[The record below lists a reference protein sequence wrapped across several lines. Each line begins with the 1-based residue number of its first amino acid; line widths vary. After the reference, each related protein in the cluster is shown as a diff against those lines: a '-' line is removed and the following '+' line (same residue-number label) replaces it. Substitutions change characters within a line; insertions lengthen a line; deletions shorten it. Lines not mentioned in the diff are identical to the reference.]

1 MTFQKSLFAI
11 LFFFLSFQLKAQI
24 TIDNTTYS
32 PNQLIDGV
40 LVPPLSGVT
49 ISNVAYQGVYGDN
62 NKYQVGFFSTAT
74 TTLNQMG
81 FANGIV
87 LTTGKTSDI
96 PAPLGIPVTP
106 PPLMDEFYI
115 DCTPGLIQQLGTCPT
130 FVNDLVVLADAQNYF
145 NATILEFD
153 FVTIHTSV
161 TFRYVFGSEEYN
173 NGVDSNYQCTEFND
187 KFGFLISGPG
197 ISGGQGFSNDAR
209 NMAILP
215 NGSQVSINAV
225 NDGVISPEGDSSACL
240 LSNPDWVENVVSSE
254 FSGRIDGTHLN
265 GNTQILTA
273 SQSNLTPGQT
283 YHIKLIITD
292 VSDGSLDSVVY
303 LEGGS
308 FTPQQCN
315 AGTNQSI
322 CGTMSANL
330 SANSPATGTWSVVSG
345 TGNFVSNTSPT
356 SQVNGLSLGTNI
368 FRWTSSDLSCFS
380 DVAVTVNDLP
390 AIPIISVTQPSCMA
404 NGFANITNYVA
415 GQTYTF
421 NPAGPTVDS
430 TGLISGMIFGTPY
443 ILTTGNGSCS
453 SVDTTPF
460 SVNSILPTPATPIVS
475 VTPPICSANGF
486 STITNYNATLNY
498 TFNPLGPTIDSSGLV
513 QGMVLGTSYEVTST
527 NSSLCTSAVSNS
539 FVNNP
544 MLLVPAVPLVSVTAP
559 TCIANGFARITNY
572 VAGQSYIFDPV
583 GPSVDASGLI
593 SGMAFGTSYFVSAG
607 NGFCS
612 SANSTSF
619 VISQQLP
626 LPTIISVTNNG
637 LICVGSMATFTI
649 NASPNTQVSYSI
661 DGNPTQTVTIDA
673 SGVGIVNEAGVMG
686 STTLTTVSVFD
697 GICTSNVALSSTV
710 NLFAD
715 TTITLIS
722 ATTTEN
728 QLRCADVTIDPI
740 QYQVIGTAT
749 GVSVL
754 GLPAGIT
761 HSYDAITGLLTIS
774 GATNVAGVSSYSIV
788 TTGGCN
794 PQATASGTITIT
806 GHPILTYTVTNS
818 ICDGS
823 PLDFVLSSNLPN
835 TTFIWSA
842 TLSNITGT
850 FVTSGD
856 ESNINQIFTLNNSE
870 AIGTVT
876 IKIAPYANGC
886 SGDESE
892 AITITINPNPVL
904 EVVAVADT
912 SVCSATN
919 ATNNVHVEISG
930 NISGITYNWT
940 AITNGV
946 SIVGGTTSGTI
957 TPTSNTI
964 GFDLQVITSD
974 PLVAGTIYFEVSA
987 VKNGCVGNTLQSEI
1001 VLVNPN
1007 PGIAIPSPDKT
1018 ICSGEPTNLIIDVS
1032 PFIAGT
1038 EIEWEVLSVVNVS
1051 GANIGSGIAPQP
1063 INDILTSSQG
1073 GYVIYRVRT
1082 SLGECDGSYTDYRVN
1097 VNPAPLPI
1105 LADGNICITS
1115 DDEVYQTYTL
1125 NTGLNDIDYDFEWF
1139 DSNGDTIPGE
1149 TSATLVVDEAG
1160 TYSVIATNWLTS
1172 CSSSTVTATVYETSP
1187 ATSMTVVQSEY
1198 FSDNATITVIVP
1210 DGTGTLLYSLDEGS
1224 FQSSNVFTGVS
1235 VGEHLVTVI
1244 DSEGCTYMTQEVLI
1258 IDYPNY
1264 FTPNGDGINDTWN
1277 IIGLNQPVAKLYIFD
1292 RYGKLLKQ
1300 LSATDDSEGWDG
1312 TYNQE
1317 LLPSTDYWFSLDYT
1331 EKGVAKQFKSHFS
1344 LKR

>member
-788 TTGGCN
+788 TIGGCN

-876 IKIAPYANGC
+876 IKITPYANGC

-1032 PFIAGT
+1032 PFITGT

>member
-1 MTFQKSLFAI
+1 MTFQKKLFALLI
-11 LFFFLSFQLKAQI
+11 LLLSFQLKAQI

-62 NKYQVGFFSTAT
+62 SKYQVGYFSTAT
-74 TTLNQMG
+74 TTLSQMG

-96 PAPLGIPVTP
+96 PVPLGTPSTP
-106 PPLMDEFYI
+106 PFLMDEFYV
-115 DCTPGLIQQLGTCPT
+115 DCIPGLVQQLGTCST
-130 FVNDLVVLADAQNYF
+130 FVNDLAVLADAQSYF

-173 NGVDSNYQCTEFND
+173 DSVGSNYQCTEFND

-197 ISGGQGFSNDAR
+197 ISGGHGFSNDAR

-215 NGSQVSINAV
+215 NGSQVSINSV
-225 NDGVISPEGDSSACL
+225 NDGVISSEGDSSACL
-240 LSNPDWVENVVSSE
+240 LSNPDWIENVVSSE
-254 FSGRIDGTHLN
+254 FSGTIDGTSLN

-273 SQSNLTPGQT
+273 SQTNLIPGQT

-292 VSDGSLDSVVY
+292 ISDGSFDSVVY

-322 CGTMSANL
+322 CGTLFTNL

-715 TTITLIS
+715 TTIELVS
-722 ATTTEN
+722 VATTVN
-728 QLRCADVTIDPI
+728 QSRCADVTIDPI
-740 QYQVIGTAT
+740 EYQVTGTAT

-761 HSYDAITGLLTIS
+761 YSYDATTGLLTIS
-774 GATNVAGVSSYSIV
+774 GATNVAGVSIYSIV

-794 PQATASGTITIT
+794 PQAIASGTITIT
-806 GHPILTYTVTNS
+806 GRPVLTYTVTDS

-823 PLDFVLSSNLPN
+823 SLDFVLSSNLPN

-856 ESNINQIFTLNNSE
+856 ELNINQIVTLNNSE
-870 AIGTVT
+870 TIGTVT
-876 IKIAPYANGC
+876 IKITPYANGC

-892 AITITINPNPVL
+892 AITITINPNPVV

-957 TPTSNTI
+957 TATSNTI
-964 GFDLQVITSD
+964 GIDLQVITSD
-974 PLVAGTIYFEVSA
+974 LLVAGTIYFEVSA

-1007 PGIAIPSPDKT
+1007 PGMAIPSPDKT

-1038 EIEWEVLSVVNVS
+1038 EIEWEVLTVVNVS
-1051 GANIGSGIAPQP
+1051 GTNIGSGIAPQP
-1063 INDILTSSQG
+1063 INDILTSTQG

-1082 SLGECDGSYTDYRVN
+1082 TLGECEGSYTDYRVN

-1115 DDEVYQTYTL
+1115 DGEVYQTYTL

-1224 FQSSNVFTGVS
+1224 LQSSNVFTGVS
-1235 VGEHLVTVI
+1235 TGGHLVTVL
-1244 DSEGCTYMTQEVLI
+1244 DTEGCTFMTQIVTI

-1277 IIGLNQPVAKLYIFD
+1277 IIGLNQPGAKLYIFD

-1331 EKGVAKQFKSHFS
+1331 ENGVAKQFKSHFS